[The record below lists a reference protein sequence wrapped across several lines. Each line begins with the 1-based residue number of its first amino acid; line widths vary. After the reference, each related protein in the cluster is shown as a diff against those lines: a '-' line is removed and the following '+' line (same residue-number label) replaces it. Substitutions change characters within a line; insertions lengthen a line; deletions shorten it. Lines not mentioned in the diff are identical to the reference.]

1 MERDLSCAQNV
12 LSSVHYLSEKSLLL
26 IPVVCQIKISV
37 GNKNQS
43 DMIKFHSAFGKV
55 LHGKIAKLANYKIY
69 VFAVFVIYMYI
80 YMYVRYFCN
89 LSNTVFQRV
98 FF

>member
-55 LHGKIAKLANYKIY
+55 LHGKIALNQLIISY
-69 VFAVFVIYMYI
+69 VFAD
-80 YMYVRYFCN
+80 FC
-89 LSNTVFQRV
+89 
-98 FF
+98 

>member
-1 MERDLSCAQNV
+1 MLLVERDLSCAQNV

-43 DMIKFHSAFGKV
+43 DMIKFHSAFDKV
-55 LHGKIAKLANYKIY
+55 LHEKIALYDMCLQI
-69 VFAVFVIYMYI
+69 FVKHLHVCQI
-80 YMYVRYFCN
+80 F
-89 LSNTVFQRV
+89 L
-98 FF
+98 